1 MIDEKIFEK
10 DRNFHGV
17 KGLIFIEDKILVYRR
32 DNKTKSFPFYI
43 DLPGGGKEK
52 DESAFDTFKRE
63 SQEEFG
69 ISIEKE
75 NVIYAKKYTSAMDQS
90 KESYFIVVK
99 TYKTKDDVNFGDEGL
114 EYFLLKI
121 EEYLQLNDSIPRQ
134 KEKVEEYLKSIK

>member
-43 DLPGGGKEK
+43 DLPGGGKEE
-52 DESAFDTFKRE
+52 DESAFETFKRE
-63 SQEEFG
+63 SREEFG

-75 NVIYAKKYTSAMDQS
+75 NVTYAKKYTSAMDQS
-90 KESYFIVVK
+90 KESYFIVIK

-134 KEKVEEYLKSIK
+134 KEKVEEYLKSIR